1 MSAIFADGG
10 RRLGWR
16 AYLMLALTALVL
28 FLPGRMRLPPVDR
41 DEARYAQASRQMLE
55 SGDFV
60 QVRFQDQPRNLQ
72 PVGVYWLEAA
82 SVSLFSKPQAREIW
96 AYRVPSLVAAT
107 AAVLITAWI
116 GEMLFGAEA
125 GIGAALLL
133 AMSALL
139 SFESRMAKIDA
150 CLLATI
156 LTAQGTLLRAY
167 LDRLKSGRLN
177 ALVFWV
183 ATGVGLL
190 LKGPI
195 ILIVS
200 GSTALVLVLMDRKTD
215 WLKRL
220 HAGWGVLVALAVA
233 APWFVAIGIKTH
245 GAFFDKAVRQNLLG
259 KIGRGEQHH
268 GLPPG
273 YYALLF
279 SATFWPGALA
289 AVFAAP
295 WAWRHRAM
303 REVRFLAAW
312 VAPTWVL
319 YELIGTKLP
328 HYVLPLY
335 PALACLGAGAALARD
350 GWRSGRVG
358 RVLATLYAVLWL
370 VIGGLLASAGT
381 FLIWRY
387 LHRVDPVALAMASSA
402 IVLLVGALVFI
413 VRGDRAKA
421 VGAAGIAALIVY
433 AGLYGYALPSLT
445 PIWLGPRIAAL
456 AAEKQPC
463 AGSVLAST
471 RFAEPSLVFLYRN
484 RTDLIDPP
492 QAADLLSHD
501 RACAMAIVSAKQ
513 MEAFQ
518 VRAAQDRFTPLAIGH
533 IDGTS
538 YSTGEKLSLTL
549 FRVAPEPPAPAQP
562 GR

>member
-1 MSAIFADGG
+1 LTTLVSDGA

-16 AYLMLALTALVL
+16 AYVLLALTALVL
-28 FLPGRMRLPPVDR
+28 FIPGRMRLPPVDR
-41 DEARYAQASRQMLE
+41 DESRYTQASRQMLE
-55 SGDFV
+55 TGDFV

-72 PVGVYWLEAA
+72 PVGIYWLEAA
-82 SVSLFSKPQAREIW
+82 SVSIFSKPEAREVW
-96 AYRVPSLVAAT
+96 AYRVPSLVAAV
-107 AAVLITAWI
+107 AAVLLTAWV

-156 LTAQGTLLRAY
+156 LTAQGALLRAY
-167 LDRLKSGRLN
+167 LDRFKAGRLN
-177 ALVFWV
+177 ALVFWL

-200 GSTALVLVLMDRKTD
+200 GSTALVLVAIDRKAA

-220 HAGWGVLVALAVA
+220 HAGWGVLVAIAVA
-233 APWFVAIGIKTH
+233 APWFILIGLKTH

-289 AVFAAP
+289 AMFGFP
-295 WAWRHRAM
+295 WAWRSRAA
-303 REVRFLAAW
+303 REIRFLAAW
-312 VAPTWVL
+312 VLPTWVL
-319 YELIGTKLP
+319 YEMVGTKLP

-335 PALACLGAGAALARD
+335 PALACLAAGAAVSKD
-350 GWRSGRVG
+350 GWRSGRLG
-358 RVLATLYAVLWL
+358 RALASIYAVLWL
-370 VIGGLLASAGT
+370 VIGSLLAVAGA

-387 LHRVDPVALAMASSA
+387 MHRLDPIAVALAVVA
-402 IVLLVGALVFI
+402 IILMLATLAFVLRGKRGHALV
-413 VRGDRAKA
+413 AA
-421 VGAAGIAALIVY
+421 GAAAFLVY
-433 AGLYGYALPSLT
+433 GGLYDYALPSLT
-445 PIWLGPRIAAL
+445 PFWIGPRIAAL
-456 AAEKQPC
+456 AAAKAPC
-463 AGSVLAST
+463 PTSELAST
-471 RFAEPSLVFLYRN
+471 RFAEPSLVFMSRN
-484 RTDLIDPP
+484 RVWLIDPAP
-492 QAADLLSHD
+492 AAKLIAGNRCD
-501 RACAMAIVSAKQ
+501 MAIVSAKQ
-513 MEAFQ
+513 MDVFQ
-518 VRAAQDRFTPLAIGH
+518 AAAAHDGIVPVAIGH
-533 IDGTS
+533 LDGTS

-549 FRVAPEPPAPAQP
+549 FRAGSPPAPAPQT
-562 GR
+562 RR

>member
-1 MSAIFADGG
+1 MIMAEGG

-16 AYLMLALTALVL
+16 AYLLLALSALAL

-41 DEARYAQASRQMLE
+41 DEARYAQATRQMLE
-55 SGDFV
+55 TKDFV

-82 SVSLFSKPQAREIW
+82 SVSLFSKPEARQIW
-96 AYRVPSLVAAT
+96 AYRVPSLIAAI
-107 AAVLITAWI
+107 AAVLLTAWI
-116 GEMLFGAEA
+116 GDMLFGAEA

-156 LTAQGTLLRAY
+156 LTAQATLLRAY
-167 LDRLKSGRLN
+167 LDRLKAGRLN
-177 ALVFWV
+177 AVVFWT
-183 ATGVGLL
+183 AIGVGLL

-200 GSTALVLVLMDRKTD
+200 GSTTLVLVATDRKAA

-233 APWFVAIGIKTH
+233 MPWFVAIGIKTH

-273 YYALLF
+273 YYLLAF
-279 SATFWPGALA
+279 NLTFWPGALA

-295 WAWRHRAM
+295 WAWRHRAL

-312 VAPTWVL
+312 VAPTWL
-319 YELIGTKLP
+319 MYEIIGTKLP

-335 PALACLGAGAALARD
+335 PALACLGAAAALAKD
-350 GWRSGRVG
+350 GWRGGTLG
-358 RVLATLYAVLWL
+358 RVLAVLYGVLWL
-370 VIGGLLASAGT
+370 GVGTLLASLGAYL
-381 FLIWRY
+381 FWRY
-387 LHRVDPVALAMASSA
+387 MHRLDPIAVGMAAISVGLLVAALVLAARGARGRALAATG
-402 IVLLVGALVFI
+402 V
-413 VRGDRAKA
+413 
-421 VGAAGIAALIVY
+421 AALIVY
-433 AGLYGYALPSLT
+433 AGLYDYALPSLT

-456 AAEKQPC
+456 AARNQPC
-463 AGSVLAST
+463 PNSVLAST
-471 RFAEPSLVFLYRN
+471 RFAEPSLVFLNRN
-484 RTDLIDPP
+484 ETRLIDPAS
-492 QAADLLSHD
+492 AADLLAHD
-501 RACAMAIVSAKQ
+501 RVCAMAIVSAKQ
-513 MEAFQ
+513 MAAFMG
-518 VRAAQDRFTPLAIGH
+518 RAAQDGVKPEPIGR

-549 FRVAPEPPAPAQP
+549 FRAAPATGPVPLP

>member
-1 MSAIFADGG
+1 
-10 RRLGWR
+10 
-16 AYLMLALTALVL
+16 
-28 FLPGRMRLPPVDR
+28 
-41 DEARYAQASRQMLE
+41 
-55 SGDFV
+55 
-60 QVRFQDQPRNLQ
+60 
-72 PVGVYWLEAA
+72 
-82 SVSLFSKPQAREIW
+82 
-96 AYRVPSLVAAT
+96 
-107 AAVLITAWI
+107 
-116 GEMLFGAEA
+116 MLFGAEA

-156 LTAQGTLLRAY
+156 LTAQATLLRAY
-167 LDRLKSGRLN
+167 LDRLKAGRLN
-177 ALVFWV
+177 ALVFWL

-200 GSTALVLVLMDRKTD
+200 GSTALALVAMDRKAG

-233 APWFVAIGIKTH
+233 APWFIAIGIKTH

-295 WAWRHRAM
+295 WAWRNRAL

-312 VAPTWVL
+312 VIPTWVL

-335 PALACLGAGAALARD
+335 PAMACLAAGAALAMD

-358 RVLATLYAVLWL
+358 RVLATVYAVLWL
-370 VIGGLLASAGT
+370 VIGVLLASAGT
-381 FLIWRY
+381 YLFWRY
-387 LHRVDPVALAMASSA
+387 MHRLDPIAITLAMAA
-402 IVLLVGALVFI
+402 VALMLGVLVFI
-413 VRGDRAKA
+413 QRGEKARAL
-421 VGAAGIAALIVY
+421 GAAGVAALVVY
-433 AGLYGYALPSLT
+433 GGLYGYVLPAMT
-445 PIWLGPRIAAL
+445 PFWLGPRIVAL
-456 AAEKQPC
+456 AAEKAPC
-463 AGSVLAST
+463 PTSALAST
-471 RFAEPSLVFLYRN
+471 RFAEPSLVFLNRN
-484 RTDLIDPP
+484 RVWLIDPT
-492 QAADLLSHD
+492 QAADLLAKD
-501 RACAMAIVSAKQ
+501 RACAMAVVSAKQ
-513 MEAFQ
+513 LDAFQ
-518 VRAAQDRFTPLAIGH
+518 ARAAQDHLTTQPLGQ

-549 FRVAPEPPAPAQP
+549 FRAAPSPSPSPVP